1 MMENIK
7 INFNNEW
14 IKLMR
19 QFYISYICMLESVVM
34 KVLLKEGGKND
45 MIISMHWQKYQAF
58 IITVKKSKDPLI
70 FHWFKISLINMWTF
84 NCYHFVHAYTWKL
97 FFLLW
102 FFYNGGCTWITKMYE
117 TKYVCCIIY
126 VIAACYMIWDNFCL
140 TVLFWMFSL
149 FMTKRKFQC
158 VMTFLF

>member
-1 MMENIK
+1 MIVNIK

-102 FFYNGGCTWITKMYE
+102 FFLQRRMYLNY
-117 TKYVCCIIY
+117 KDVWNQICLLYYLCNCCMLY
-126 VIAACYMIWDNFCL
+126 DL
-140 TVLFWMFSL
+140 
-149 FMTKRKFQC
+149 R
-158 VMTFLF
+158 